1 MMTSITLL
9 CSDINHPV
17 FSLLKAWKEANDCK
31 YKINLFNKVEEIQQG
46 GEILFLISCSQIIT
60 DKTKSLFKHTLVLH
74 ASDLPIGRG
83 WSPHVWDIIS
93 GKNNITL
100 SLLEAK
106 EPVDTGDIWKKIKIE
121 LNGTE
126 LFDEINNLL
135 FKSELNLIEWACEN
149 YSVCKPKP
157 QTSEK
162 STYYRKRTPKDS
174 ELDLD
179 KTLGSQFNLLRV
191 CDPNRFPAF
200 FYKNG
205 QRYNVRIE
213 KDEN

>member
-1 MMTSITLL
+1 MTSITLL
-9 CSDINHPV
+9 CSDINHPI
-17 FSLLKAWKEANDCK
+17 FPLLKTWKENNKDK
-31 YKINLFNKVEEIQQG
+31 YQINLLNKVEDIVQG

-60 DKTKSLFKHTLVLH
+60 DKTKLLFQNTLVLH
-74 ASDLPIGRG
+74 ASDLPVGRG
-83 WSPHVWDIIS
+83 WSPHVWDVIS
-93 GKNNITL
+93 GKDVITL

-106 EPVDTGDIWKKIKIE
+106 EPVDTGDIWKKVNIN

-126 LFDEINNLL
+126 LFDEINGLL
-135 FKSELNLIEWACEN
+135 FSAELSLVEWACEN
-149 YSVCKPKP
+149 YSSCIPES
-157 QTSEK
+157 QSSEK
-162 STYYRKRTPKDS
+162 SVYYRKRTPQDS

-179 KTLGSQFNLLRV
+179 KTLDSQFNILRV

-205 QRYNVRIE
+205 QRYNVRVE